1 MSLED
6 IDRYFEMDGEELR
19 DELDALLDDV
29 EGNVGTLVEERGE
42 DVPRLMDKLDETDAA
57 EFANEEP
64 ELADRFQSFLWDLTS
79 EIVES
84 SEDLQDQITQGATVN
99 FAATDSPMEGHLH
112 VDDDAKT
119 LDGGPGHVDGADLHI
134 EGDSDTL
141 VGMLTGSTDLV
152 QGFMA
157 GEFEMDGDV
166 DTGMELAS
174 VMEPIYD
181 SLGEEGKAEA

>member
-6 IDRYFEMDGEELR
+6 IDRYTEMSAENLRGEIG
-19 DELDALLDDV
+19 AFLDDV
-29 EGNVGTLVEERGE
+29 EGNVGTLVEEHE
-42 DVPRLMDKLDETDAA
+42 DDVPLLMDKLDGTDAA
-57 EFANEEP
+57 GFANEEP
-64 ELADRFQSFLWDLTS
+64 ELADRFQTFLWDLTS
-79 EIVES
+79 EVVEA
-84 SEDLQDQITQGATVN
+84 SEDLQSQITQGATVN

-112 VDDDAKT
+112 VDDDENS
-119 LDGGPGHVDGADLHI
+119 LDGGPGHADGADLHI

-141 VGMLTGSTDLV
+141 VGMLTGSTDIV

-157 GEFEMDGDV
+157 GEFEMEGDV

-181 SLGEEGKAEA
+181 SLGEGTEA

>member
-1 MSLED
+1 MSLDD
-6 IDRYFEMDGEELR
+6 IDRYIDMSAEELR
-19 DELDALLDDV
+19 DELGSLLDDV
-29 EGNVGTLVEERGE
+29 EGEVDTLVREHKE

-64 ELADRFQSFLWDLTS
+64 ELADRFQTFLWDLTS
-79 EIVES
+79 EIVAA
-84 SEDLQDQITQGATVN
+84 SEELQSQITQGATVN

-119 LDGGPGHVDGADLHI
+119 LDGGPGQVDGADLHI

-157 GEFEMDGDV
+157 GEFEMDGEV

-181 SLGEEGKAEA
+181 SLGEEGTAEA

>member
-6 IDRYFEMDGEELR
+6 IDRYIEMSAENLR
-19 DELDALLDDV
+19 DEIGAFLEDV
-29 EGNVGTLVEERGE
+29 EGNVGTLVEEHE
-42 DVPRLMDKLDETDAA
+42 DDVPRLMDKLDETDAA
-57 EFANEEP
+57 EFANEDP
-64 ELADRFQSFLWDLTS
+64 ELADRFQTFLWDLTS
-79 EIVES
+79 EIVEA
-84 SEDLQDQITQGATVN
+84 SEDLQSQITQGATVN

-112 VDDDAKT
+112 VDDDEKS

-181 SLGEEGKAEA
+181 SLGEGTAEA